1 MAADMIN
8 VVIVDD
14 EATGVEVLGL
24 MLENYCSNVTV
35 SGIASGTNDAVTLIN
50 QLKPELIFLDV
61 ELKDGSGFDILEQI
75 QHRQYEV
82 IFVTAYDN
90 YAIKAFKKRAVDYL
104 LKPIDV
110 EELRAAVE
118 LVAKRISTNHQLHEA
133 VVKPAPGENSGMSQ
147 KKLSFPTSS
156 GVIFL
161 TPEEITYLRSESNY
175 TGIYLNNKSKLLVS
189 KTLKHVA
196 PCFSAYNYLRVHHS
210 YMVNM
215 DEVVKYIKGDGGT
228 IILKTGEKIPVS
240 RASKP
245 AVIKNLNLL

>member
-1 MAADMIN
+1 MIN

-14 EATGVEVLGL
+14 ETTGVEVLGL
-24 MLENYCSNVTV
+24 MLVNYCSNVNV
-35 SGIASGTNDAVTLIN
+35 SGIAAGTNEAVVLIN

-61 ELKDGSGFDILEQI
+61 ELKDGSGFDILERI
-75 QHRQYEV
+75 QHKPCEV

-110 EELRAAVE
+110 EELRAAVD
-118 LVAKRISTNHQLHEA
+118 LAAKRILTNNHLTEA
-133 VVKPAPGENSGMSQ
+133 VVKTTPGENSVASQ
-147 KKLSFPTSS
+147 KKIGFPTSS

-161 TPEEITYLRSESNY
+161 TPEEIIYLRSESNY

-196 PCFSAYNYLRVHHS
+196 PCFSAHNYLRVHHS

-228 IILKTGEKIPVS
+228 IVLKSGEKIPVS
-240 RASKP
+240 RGFKP
-245 AVIKNLNLL
+245 AVVKNLNL